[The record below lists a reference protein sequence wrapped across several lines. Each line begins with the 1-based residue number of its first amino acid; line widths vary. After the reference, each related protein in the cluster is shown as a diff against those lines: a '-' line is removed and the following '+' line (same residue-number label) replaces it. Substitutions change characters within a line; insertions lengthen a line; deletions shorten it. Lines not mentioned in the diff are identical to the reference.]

1 MGEVD
6 HRRVEAVDGP
16 MVGVEWPSVKAE
28 SVTEGIEDAVAVVGG
43 DGDGVAIAVGYG
55 AVAGVGLA
63 AVSVVVVEVE
73 YHRRRAGF
81 SGKFQLSSLADLV
94 GEALVVLGTGIALMR
109 FEAVSNAG
117 WWVRFALTDPLG

>member
-1 MGEVD
+1 
-6 HRRVEAVDGP
+6 

-63 AVSVVVVEVE
+63 AVSVVVIPLV
-73 YHRRRAGF
+73 YH
-81 SGKFQLSSLADLV
+81 LA
-94 GEALVVLGTGIALMR
+94 T
-109 FEAVSNAG
+109 
-117 WWVRFALTDPLG
+117 